1 MGTVPYRKKFIFR
14 LPSRQNFSA
23 SFFIAGQRSAIGHKQ
38 TNAQTIKQTNMAA
51 AFASPYVFFGN
62 NWTIETI
69 SSDEE
74 EQEQE
79 EQVMTTPSPTP
90 FVTLKQRL
98 LTGARF
104 PQMTTP
110 KTAGAFLSMKK
121 RMLPVKHYVH
131 LKIQNNKA
139 SAFAS
144 NGPTILLQRLGRS
157 KRLQQ
162 KNNTRQAKALEFF
175 KPVMAALG
183 PGKPLGLVDV
193 SERLLTTNTTTY
205 YAGNVSLELSN
216 LGTLRWT
223 VSGTKGYQ
231 ECNTPIT
238 AIYGHPYAALHAAL
252 FM

>member
-1 MGTVPYRKKFIFR
+1 M
-14 LPSRQNFSA
+14 
-23 SFFIAGQRSAIGHKQ
+23 
-38 TNAQTIKQTNMAA
+38 

-62 NWTIETI
+62 NWIIESI
-69 SSDEE
+69 SDAEEEEE
-74 EQEQE
+74 EQEHISTSST
-79 EQVMTTPSPTP
+79 VPLS

-110 KTAGAFLSMKK
+110 KTSKAFLLMKK

-131 LKIQNNKA
+131 LKIPNKTDDYSISA
-139 SAFAS
+139 SAA
-144 NGPTILLQRLGRS
+144 GPTSSVLLQRLGRS
-157 KRLQQ
+157 KRLKQ
-162 KNNTRQAKALEFF
+162 KNNSRQAKALEYF
-175 KPVMAALG
+175 KPVMAVLG
-183 PGKPLGLVDV
+183 PDKPLGLVDL

-205 YAGNVSLELSN
+205 YAGTIPLELSN

-223 VSGTKGYQ
+223 VPGTKGYQ

-238 AIYGHPYAALHAAL
+238 AIYGHPYAAVHTAL